1 MARWPESVSYT
12 HLDVYKRQVSAE
24 APMNSVPIRPDA
36 VKRSAAEAGVKIAVR
51 RKTGNVVTAQ
61 VIIDI

>member
-1 MARWPESVSYT
+1 
-12 HLDVYKRQVSAE
+12 
-24 APMNSVPIRPDA
+24 MNSVPIRPDA
-36 VKRSAAEAGVKIAVR
+36 EKRSAAEAGVKIAVR